1 MGRTGKILLLVFA
14 ALAGFALSFY
24 VFFPLDGAVRTLW
37 RDAARRAAAEGF
49 VLDSSGIETKR
60 FPLSVAFL
68 NLRVTSPL
76 LSAEAGRAEFAPS
89 LLSSLKNLSPAGRLR
104 LERVTIVLPLPGESP
119 IFLSALEGVLTA
131 RKEGLEGEILKS
143 EGDLEI
149 SGHAS
154 LSSGKRGIEE
164 ADLLFQGARSTLLES
179 FAPLLGLKKEPSG
192 GWRLLKKGK
201 TEK

>member
-60 FPLSVAFL
+60 FPLSAAFL

-143 EGDLEI
+143 EGTLKYPGTPPSPPERGGSKRLI
-149 SGHAS
+149 SSFRGPAALFS
-154 LSSGKRGIEE
+154 NPLRPSSG
-164 ADLLFQGARSTLLES
+164 
-179 FAPLLGLKKEPSG
+179 
-192 GWRLLKKGK
+192 
-201 TEK
+201 